1 MKYRPVITHIMTIV
15 IPTVGKKQEKLQ
27 QFGKLIL
34 QKNYSDIDQTS
45 QLRYSYYVIYDVLL
59 IELVF
64 PDSIQAHVSSISRF
78 CVLYVHI
85 LREQTER

>member
-1 MKYRPVITHIMTIV
+1 MTIV

-59 IELVF
+59 IGLVF
-64 PDSIQAHVSSISRF
+64 PD
-78 CVLYVHI
+78 
-85 LREQTER
+85 